1 MTESRSGGGGSRE
14 RRKFNLDDDDTLREV
29 GEDQEIEL
37 DEEELDPADR
47 RRDPLRQ
54 PH

>member
-1 MTESRSGGGGSRE
+1 MPNTTQTDNRRSRQPRAI
-14 RRKFNLDDDDTLREV
+14 DDEDDTLREV
-29 GEDQEIEL
+29 GEDQEFEL
-37 DEEELDPADR
+37 DDEVDPADR